1 MITLLIF
8 LIIFGILI
16 IVHEFGHFI
25 VAKKSGVR
33 VDTFSIGF
41 GPKLLRRKKGGTEY
55 LVSLVPL
62 GGYVKLAGDNLEE
75 YKGKPDEYL
84 SQPIKT
90 RAGIIFCGPFLNYLL
105 GILIF
110 WFVFFTGFPAATS
123 RVGEVIDDFGAK
135 EAGLKPQDK
144 IIAIDGKRIVYWDEL
159 QKVIQEKASQ
169 PNVNLAVLREG
180 KELTVAVKIKQQE
193 FTDIFGKKHTLGLI
207 GIAPS
212 DETIKLKYGILKS
225 FSLSIGQT
233 WKITAVT
240 YAGLWQVITGKLSM
254 RESMTGPLGIFYITA
269 KAAKFGLVAV
279 LHLLAL
285 LSISL
290 AIFNLLPLPVLDGG
304 HLFLLGLEKIRGK
317 ALGIKAER
325 WVSQTGMTLMIGLA
339 VLVTFNDI
347 IRLFG
352 NKISGLFK

>member
-1 MITLLIF
+1 MIALLIF
-8 LIIFGILI
+8 LIIFGVLI

-25 VAKKSGVR
+25 VAKKSGVT
-33 VDTFSIGF
+33 VESFSIGF

-55 LVSLVPL
+55 LVSLIPL

-84 SQPIKT
+84 SQSVKT
-90 RAGIIFCGPFLNYLL
+90 RTGIIFCGPLLNYIL

-123 RVGEVIDDFGAK
+123 RVGEVLDNYGAK

-144 IIAIDGKRIVYWDEL
+144 IIAIEGKKVILWDDL
-159 QKVIQEKASQ
+159 QKNIQERKSQ
-169 PNVNLAVLREG
+169 LSVNLSILREN
-180 KELTVAVKIKQQE
+180 KEFIVPVKIKAKE

-207 GIAPS
+207 GITPS
-212 DETIKLKYGILKS
+212 DETIKLKYGFLKS
-225 FSLSIGQT
+225 FSLSVGQT
-233 WKITAVT
+233 WKITTVT

-317 ALGIKAER
+317 ALGAKAER
-325 WVSQTGMTLMIGLA
+325 WVTQAGMTLMICLA

-347 IRLFG
+347 VRLFG
-352 NKISGLFK
+352 SKISGFFK

>member
-8 LIIFGILI
+8 LIIFGVLI

-25 VAKKSGVR
+25 VAKSSGVT
-33 VDTFSIGF
+33 VETFSIGF
-41 GPKLLRRKKGGTEY
+41 GPKLWRKKKGGTEY
-55 LVSLVPL
+55 IVSLIPL

-75 YKGKPDEYL
+75 YKGRPDEYL
-84 SQPIKT
+84 SQPVKT
-90 RAGIIFCGPFLNYLL
+90 RAAIIFCGPLLNYLL

-110 WFVFFTGFPAATS
+110 WFVFFTGFPAPTS
-123 RVGEVIDDFGAK
+123 RVGGLLDDYGAQ

-144 IIAIDGKRIVYWDEL
+144 IIAIEGKKVALWDDL
-159 QKVIQEKASQ
+159 QKSIQERVSQ
-169 PNVNLAVLREG
+169 SSVNLSVQREN
-180 KELTVAVKIKQQE
+180 KEFVVPVKIKTKE

-207 GIAPS
+207 GITPS
-212 DETIKLKYGILKS
+212 EESVKLKYGFLKS
-225 FSLSIGQT
+225 GALSIGQT
-233 WKITAVT
+233 WKITQVT
-240 YAGLWQVITGKLSM
+240 YAGLWQLITGKLSM

-269 KAAKFGLVAV
+269 RAAKFGIVAV

-304 HLFLLGLEKIRGK
+304 HLFFLGLEKIRGRG
-317 ALGIKAER
+317 LGLKAER
-325 WVSQTGMTLMIGLA
+325 WVTQAGMTLMICLA

-347 IRLFG
+347 VRLFG
-352 NKISGLFK
+352 AKISGFFK